1 MCLSLSF
8 SNTRVHARDRNAHRD
23 AGGCRRFQDS
33 SPSRST
39 LPGRKQ
45 RRVTPIDTDSLGPR
59 SGFLHVTSRCTFPC
73 SFCSRP
79 RLRPHGRGRRFTQ
92 PRGRDGGVGRVTP
105 GPGRRSPSLR
115 WTSPVRPS
123 RVECALRVRC
133 PTLRASVVVTA
144 ARIVE
149 AAPPCV
155 TAHSACFGPVALPR
169 SSSAVSPAAL
179 LPWDHLLPGGARS
192 SPVFSHNVAAS
203 PSRAARCCDSRSSHS
218 AAGVFP
224 SSLGLT
230 FNILIVSCLRVIF
243 LGLILLGV
251 L

>member
-33 SPSRST
+33 SPSRSA

-59 SGFLHVTSRCTFPC
+59 SGFLRITSRCTFPC

-92 PRGRDGGVGRVTP
+92 PRGRDGGVGRVAP

-123 RVECALRVRC
+123 RVECALRVGVQRC
-133 PTLRASVVVTA
+133 VCPWLSRLHASS
-144 ARIVE
+144 RRLH
-149 AAPPCV
+149 P
-155 TAHSACFGPVALPR
+155 
-169 SSSAVSPAAL
+169 
-179 LPWDHLLPGGARS
+179 
-192 SPVFSHNVAAS
+192 AS
-203 PSRAARCCDSRSSHS
+203 PHTAPALARW
-218 AAGVFP
+218 
-224 SSLGLT
+224 
-230 FNILIVSCLRVIF
+230 LRPEAR
-243 LGLILLGV
+243 LP
-251 L
+251 